1 MEVFS
6 FQWLNLSLWLVAAC
20 IGLTCAYGVDSNAA
34 KVNGTDGSAAE
45 AVAYDS
51 LVRIGWPLALS
62 WVVFACEKGYG
73 GWLNCISPK
82 KCQSVASP
90 LSLQAWSTSSLRGRR
105 LAP

>member
-6 FQWLNLSLWLVAAC
+6 VQWLNLSLWLVAAC

-73 GWLNCISPK
+73 GN
-82 KCQSVASP
+82 
-90 LSLQAWSTSSLRGRR
+90 STKYKLTNQLIREV
-105 LAP
+105 LKNFQ